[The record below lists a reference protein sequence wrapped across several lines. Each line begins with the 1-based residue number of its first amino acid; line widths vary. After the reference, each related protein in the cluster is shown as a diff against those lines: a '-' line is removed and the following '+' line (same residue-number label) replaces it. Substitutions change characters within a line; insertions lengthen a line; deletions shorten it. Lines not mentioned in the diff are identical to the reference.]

1 MGPVCPRCGAVVAYK
16 LTGRPSS
23 TSAVRPGVYKCGSC
37 RKQYSGTV
45 GTVFEDSH
53 VPLNKWLYAAHLMV
67 SSKKGISANQLHRDL
82 GVTYKTAW
90 FMAHRI
96 RLAMQPTEPAEKLS
110 GVVEADESYVGD
122 KTKGGKRGR
131 GAAHKVIVFSL
142 IQRDGEAR
150 SFHVPNVK
158 GQTLKGVLPENVL
171 GTADIMTDNLGSYR
185 GLAKEFRSHG
195 VVDHGKEYV
204 RGIIHTNFAESYF
217 SLLKRGIIGAFH
229 HVSEQHFQRYLNEFD
244 FRWNRR
250 TVSDDERLLMAAR
263 DSEGK
268 RLTYRDS
275 SPSAS

>member
-1 MGPVCPRCGAVVAYK
+1 M
-16 LTGRPSS
+16 
-23 TSAVRPGVYKCGSC
+23 
-37 RKQYSGTV
+37 
-45 GTVFEDSH
+45 
-53 VPLNKWLYAAHLMV
+53 
-67 SSKKGISANQLHRDL
+67 
-82 GVTYKTAW
+82 
-90 FMAHRI
+90 
-96 RLAMQPTEPAEKLS
+96 
-110 GVVEADESYVGD
+110 
-122 KTKGGKRGR
+122 GR

-171 GTADIMTDNLGSYR
+171 GTADMMTDNLGSYR

-204 RGIIHTNFAESYF
+204 RGRRSHQFCGVPASPFSSEGLSARFTTLASSTSSATLMSLIFA
-217 SLLKRGIIGAFH
+217 G
-229 HVSEQHFQRYLNEFD
+229 
-244 FRWNRR
+244 NRR
-250 TVSDDERLLMAAR
+250 TVSDHERLLMAAR